1 MGSPPGILR
10 SKLQI
15 RRLLV
20 SAIFAAA
27 TILPG
32 YAVAKGKQKEFKSP
46 DGKLVA
52 VVAPAGKKKGFEERE
67 SRISIVRPGGAQISM
82 HDFSS
87 RDGEH
92 GYGVL
97 GAQWT
102 PDSQYFVCQMSS
114 SGGHSPLYDPVV
126 FWNRKTRRFYQ
137 LKAYTAD
144 HIFSVAAPDRI
155 KVDSWPDL
163 QPVTVKLSSVKES
176 DVTELH

>member
-32 YAVAKGKQKEFKSP
+32 YAVAKGRQKELKSP

-52 VVAPAGKKKGFEERE
+52 IVVPADKEKGFEEYE
-67 SRISIVRPGGAQISM
+67 SRILILRSGGAQISM

-87 RDGEH
+87 EDGEH
-92 GYGVL
+92 GYGVV
-97 GAQWT
+97 GARWT
-102 PDSQYFVCQMSS
+102 PDSQYFVCRMRN
-114 SGGHSPLYDPVV
+114 SGGHSPMYDPVV
-126 FWNRKTRRFYQ
+126 FWSRKKNHFDQ

-144 HIFSVAAPDRI
+144 RPFRIAAPD
-155 KVDSWPDL
+155 KVFVESWPEASTAL
-163 QPVTVKLSSVKES
+163 CRPALR
-176 DVTELH
+176 